1 MVDWRGIC
9 VLFVALTATGCAGL
23 KQFPDTAT
31 DFKLDLKTKDPAYS
45 AALDEMSK
53 SGADPVAIRNRM
65 IEERLRVIDI
75 RFAEFQQALSREN
88 VTANFGVA
96 AAQVV
101 IGGAGALV
109 HETASQ
115 ILSAVSG
122 ALAGTQQAYSKAALF
137 EQTMSA
143 LLAQMIAAR
152 NSVLVK
158 IVDGRGKGID
168 EYPLSAAASDL
179 EAYYFAGSLPGAVV
193 ATSADAKVKNDDA
206 EKKLDSLRA
215 NKFSESESK
224 ARIQAFIYPPDG
236 DSNRTPDAKNRK
248 AVEDWINSPKSSVKG
263 LPIANF
269 LTNPDL
275 DDLRMRMIREL
286 SIPPQKR

>member
-1 MVDWRGIC
+1 MADWRKIC
-9 VLFVALTATGCAGL
+9 ILLFVAVTATGCAGL
-23 KQFPDTAT
+23 KQFPDTGT
-31 DFKLDLKTKDPAYS
+31 DFKLDLKAKDPAY
-45 AALDEMSK
+45 ADALEAMSK
-53 SGADPVAIRNRM
+53 AGANPIDIRNRL

-75 RFAEFQQALSREN
+75 HFAEFQQALAREN

-152 NSVLVK
+152 KSVLVK

-206 EKKLDSLRA
+206 EAKLKALRS
-215 NKFSESESK
+215 NVFSESDSK
-224 ARIQAFIYPPDG
+224 ARIEAFVAPSGNPTKPDPA
-236 DSNRTPDAKNRK
+236 RLK
-248 AVEDWINSPKSSVKG
+248 AVEDWIDKSPVKG
-263 LPIANF
+263 LAITNF
-269 LTNPDL
+269 LTNKDL
-275 DDLRMRMIREL
+275 NDLRMKMIREL
-286 SIPPQKR
+286 SISERAR